1 MMKKLTLAIS
11 ATLFSGLCF
20 AQNPLS
26 VHVLNLENGLPSS
39 NVKVILEAQQ
49 KDKWVK
55 INEGSTDSNGRI
67 SSLYPENKVL
77 DKGVYKVTFQT
88 GEWFK
93 QNNQRAFFPEVFGG
107 NRACCHGVYFGSSI
121 TSKSPR
127 KRPSCSSFFTS
138 AVAVATSIFS

>member
-88 GEWFK
+88 TC
-93 QNNQRAFFPEVFGG
+93 FFP
-107 NRACCHGVYFGSSI
+107 RSS
-121 TSKSPR
+121 
-127 KRPSCSSFFTS
+127 CGFCD
-138 AVAVATSIFS
+138 

>member
-26 VHVLNLENGLPSS
+26 VHVLNLENGLPSR

-93 QNNQRAFFPEVFGG
+93 QNNQRAFFPEVPVVFVIDGSLEHYHIPLLISPYGYSTYRG
-107 NRACCHGVYFGSSI
+107 N
-121 TSKSPR
+121 
-127 KRPSCSSFFTS
+127 
-138 AVAVATSIFS
+138 